1 MSRGISVRVR
11 VLACA
16 LVACALALVGPA
28 LARAVTVG
36 GVDPKVEP
44 IPGQSYGCYAEAKG
58 DDYSAPAFVLEILP
72 GRRYRTPAGEG
83 AFAIAP
89 DEILSI
95 SWTSGPLLGE
105 GGQPAFVG
113 SAARWDDW
121 GQTIAV
127 NAVGDERLDLSCYQ
141 RPARE
146 QAALV
151 DFRHKD
157 PQPGTYRC
165 FARDASGAA
174 APDLVLQPGRQY
186 AVGGAAGTYAVD
198 VLGDHSDDFGTVTWL
213 DGPLAGATTF
223 SWEDP
228 DTGLRR
234 LRVFSTPDL
243 ECGAV
248 GPRTARARYGTAKAP
263 KPPKP
268 GVALSGLYATWT
280 IDVTGICGGLCW
292 TFRTFQPN
300 GRVYTREPE
309 SGPKDARCDRTL
321 PNGLPLCE
329 TYRVAG
335 GTIRIGDAKPVSFA
349 RVKQGL
355 RIDGDLYRPV
365 ALPKGLRLAG
375 RYESTSFVPSTGGQ
389 QGGIVLQRAFTFA
402 GDRFTREGFAGAS
415 LVSTDTGTPFGDPV
429 AGITTSSSSSNQGTY
444 RFPSPGTIELRYD
457 DGTRERL
464 FLFLPSGPSARPDM
478 LHLGGDDYLLEGA

>member
-1 MSRGISVRVR
+1 M
-11 VLACA
+11 LACA
-16 LVACALALVGPA
+16 FVACAVALVGPT

-36 GVDPKVEP
+36 GVDPAVEP
-44 IPGQSYGCYAEAKG
+44 IPGASYGCYAEARG

-83 AFAIAP
+83 SFTVTP
-89 DEILSI
+89 GEILAI

-105 GGQPAFVG
+105 GGEPAFVG

-121 GQTIAV
+121 GQTISV
-127 NAVGDERLDLSCYQ
+127 NAVGDARTDFTCAQ

-146 QAALV
+146 QAWLV
-151 DFRHKD
+151 DLRHKD

-174 APDLVLQPGRQY
+174 LPDLVVQPGRQY
-186 AVGGAAGTYAVD
+186 AVGGSGGTYAVD
-198 VLGDHSDDFGTVTWL
+198 VLGDHEDDFGTVTWQT
-213 DGPLAGATTF
+213 GPLADAITF
-223 SWEDP
+223 YWEDP
-228 DTGLRR
+228 GTGLRR
-234 LRVFSTPDL
+234 FRVSGTPDQ

-248 GPRTARARYGTAKAP
+248 GPRSARARYGAAKAP
-263 KPPKP
+263 RPPKP

-292 TFRTFQPN
+292 TFRTFQPG
-300 GRVYTREPE
+300 GRVFTREPE
-309 SGPKDARCDRTL
+309 TGPKDARCERTL

-329 TYRVAG
+329 AYRVAG

-375 RYESTSFVPSTGGQ
+375 RYESTSFVPATGGQ
-389 QGGIVLQRAFTFA
+389 QGGIVLQRAFTFT

-415 LVSTDTGTPFGDPV
+415 LVATDTGTPFGDPV
-429 AGITTSSSSSNQGTY
+429 AGITTASSSANRGTY

-464 FLFLPSGPSARPDM
+464 FFFLPDGPGATPKAI
-478 LHLGGDDYLLEGA
+478 HVGGDDYVRDGG